1 MGIVPLYCCFKDQRP
16 NCILITGLIA
26 NLVAMG
32 FLIWGLADLWFK
44 RDGVLAIYI
53 IAFVITCICLV
64 GFILLFIFL
73 NLNRS
78 EGFRIFFSV
87 GKIICKV
94 IMIITFVA
102 FMLIFSAF
110 IILLVDYAN
119 EERSRIGKYF
129 PSHEWAAVF
138 VPSLLS
144 LICLPIMFM
153 VANVLYSVFE
163 EIIATPYQ
171 GNITQNTV
179 VSTIANQPQPVM
191 QPVVPIAAQ
200 PVVQPVLQSSLQSFG
215 PPYIGPVEDPAHL
228 GRPKVTVVP
237 IMD

>member
-1 MGIVPLYCCFKDQRP
+1 ML
-16 NCILITGLIA
+16 
-26 NLVAMG
+26 
-32 FLIWGLADLWFK
+32 
-44 RDGVLAIYI
+44 
-53 IAFVITCICLV
+53 CL
-64 GFILLFIFL
+64 FYLQLDLLF
-73 NLNRS
+73 RH
-78 EGFRIFFSV
+78 
-87 GKIICKV
+87 
-94 IMIITFVA
+94 
-102 FMLIFSAF
+102 

-138 VPSLLS
+138 VPSFLS
-144 LICLPIMFM
+144 LICLTIMFM

>member
-102 FMLIFSAF
+102 FMLI
-110 IILLVDYAN
+110 
-119 EERSRIGKYF
+119 
-129 PSHEWAAVF
+129 
-138 VPSLLS
+138 
-144 LICLPIMFM
+144 
-153 VANVLYSVFE
+153 ANVLYSVFE